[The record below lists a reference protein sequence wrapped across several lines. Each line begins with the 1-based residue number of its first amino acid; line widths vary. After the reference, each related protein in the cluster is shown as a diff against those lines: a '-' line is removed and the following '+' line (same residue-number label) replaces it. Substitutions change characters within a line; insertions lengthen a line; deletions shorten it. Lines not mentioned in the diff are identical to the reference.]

1 MPSPAPL
8 EKAPI
13 RATTMIAKE
22 SESTSHPA
30 PSSTG
35 ARQGLAR
42 DPLSS
47 DDILTG
53 FYLPDRSDWPKHGTG
68 SSEPEVAKPRPTQ
81 YKVICISLYNEDID
95 RLEGLVREL
104 KRRGHSKANKSQVI
118 REALLQI
125 DLDKVPRHH

>member
-1 MPSPAPL
+1 
-8 EKAPI
+8 
-13 RATTMIAKE
+13 MIAKE
-22 SESTSHPA
+22 TDSATLVPSNTS
-30 PSSTG
+30 SRS
-35 ARQGLAR
+35 GLAN

-53 FYLPDRSDWPKHGTG
+53 FYRPERSDWPERGTPG
-68 SSEPEVAKPRPTQ
+68 PEAKPRPTH

>member
-1 MPSPAPL
+1 MI
-8 EKAPI
+8 EKV
-13 RATTMIAKE
+13 
-22 SESTSHPA
+22 SESVSMSSPSQGPA
-30 PSSTG
+30 RS
-35 ARQGLAR
+35 GLAR

-53 FYLPDRSDWPKHGTG
+53 FYRPERSDWSKLDKG
-68 SSEPEVAKPRPTQ
+68 EPESAKPRPTH

>member
-1 MPSPAPL
+1 
-8 EKAPI
+8 
-13 RATTMIAKE
+13 MIAKE
-22 SESTSHPA
+22 TESSPSV
-30 PSSTG
+30 PSS
-35 ARQGLAR
+35 ASSRAGLAN

-53 FYLPDRSDWPKHGTG
+53 FYRPERSDWPGRG
-68 SSEPEVAKPRPTQ
+68 APEPEAKPRPTH
-81 YKVICISLYNEDID
+81 YKVICISLYNEDIE
-95 RLEGLVREL
+95 RLDGLVREL